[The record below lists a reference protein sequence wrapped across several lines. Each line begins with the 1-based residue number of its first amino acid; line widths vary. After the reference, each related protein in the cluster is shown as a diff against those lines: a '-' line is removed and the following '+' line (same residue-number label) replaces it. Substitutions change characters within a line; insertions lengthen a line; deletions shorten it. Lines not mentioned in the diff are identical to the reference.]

1 VDRRESAAVSAG
13 SSTPP
18 SGLGIVLVG
27 CVTEGFRSL
36 EHLLGRGERILCIFT
51 LRDDLA
57 ARTSGAMR
65 FDEVAERH
73 GVPLVKVRNINDPE
87 PVERIRA
94 LAPDLVAVIGWTQLV
109 KAEILRIPRHGCI
122 GFHASLLPE
131 YRGRAP
137 INWALINGET
147 RTGNTMM
154 LLEEGVDDGD
164 ILAQREIPIGF
175 DDTCATLYEKVA
187 ETEFEMLDEVL
198 PLMREGRAPRRKQ
211 DPSKVTV
218 MPKRRPEDGLIDWK
232 RPARRLHDWVRALTH
247 PYPGAF
253 SHLGGRKVFVWK
265 ASLVEGC
272 PEPPSLLPGDVA
284 LVGGSL
290 LAGTGE
296 GLLRLDRVQAE
307 QDAELSGT
315 DFAAKHLPAGRAAF
329 TEAPSGVSA

>member
-1 VDRRESAAVSAG
+1 VSAG

-18 SGLGIVLVG
+18 PSGLGIVFVG

-36 EHLLGRGERILCIFT
+36 GHLLRRGERILCIFT

-57 ARTSGAMR
+57 AKTSGAMR

-232 RPARRLHDWVRALTH
+232 RPARRLYDWVRALTH

-253 SHLGGRKVFVWK
+253 SHLGGHKVFVWK
-265 ASLVEGC
+265 ASLVEGS
-272 PEPPSLLPGDVA
+272 PDSSLLPGDVA
-284 LVGGSL
+284 LVEGAL
-290 LAGTGE
+290 LAGTGA
-296 GLLRLDRVQAE
+296 GLLRLEYVQAE
-307 QDAELSGT
+307 QDAEQSGA
-315 DFAAKHLPAGRAAF
+315 DFAAKHVPAGRASF

>member
-1 VDRRESAAVSAG
+1 VSAG

-18 SGLGIVLVG
+18 SSGLGIVFVG

-36 EHLLGRGERILCIFT
+36 EHLLRRGERILCIFT

-57 ARTSGAMR
+57 AKTSGAMR
-65 FDEVAERH
+65 FDEVAERNAI
-73 GVPLVKVRNINDPE
+73 PLVKVRNINDPE
-87 PVERIRA
+87 PVERIRG

-137 INWALINGET
+137 INWALINGES

-198 PLMREGRAPRRKQ
+198 PLMREGRVARRKQ
-211 DPSKVTV
+211 DASRVTV

-232 RPARRLHDWVRALTH
+232 RPARRLYDWVRALTH

-265 ASLVEGC
+265 ASLVEGS
-272 PEPPSLLPGDVA
+272 PEPPPLLPGEVA
-284 LVGGSL
+284 LVDGSL

-296 GLLRLDRVQAE
+296 GVLRLERVQAE
-307 QDAELSGT
+307 QDAELSGA
-315 DFAAKHLPAGRAAF
+315 DFAAKHAPAGRAAF